1 MKIDVFEFNDV
12 YEMNKKLDDA
22 FIQKYNHE
30 EFVKKNKLE
39 LLVEIGELA
48 NETRCFKY
56 WSNKEVNYDL
66 VGFEL
71 ADCFIMT
78 LCFFNYLNID
88 LKEDFSF
95 DVQFDD
101 VVDQFF
107 NIYGLALDFIKTDE
121 RETLKKLFISL
132 LYLGNEI
139 GFNEKEIINY
149 CQKKINKDLERVNG

>member
-1 MKIDVFEFNDV
+1 
-12 YEMNKKLDDA
+12 
-22 FIQKYNHE
+22 
-30 EFVKKNKLE
+30 
-39 LLVEIGELA
+39 
-48 NETRCFKY
+48 
-56 WSNKEVNYDL
+56 
-66 VGFEL
+66 
-71 ADCFIMT
+71 
-78 LCFFNYLNID
+78 LNID